1 MTDTTIHV
9 TPETEAAAPQRSGVA
24 HWGRLLAWVAVL
36 GLLAL
41 TGWGLWHSRLTQVA
55 SGASPD
61 FTLTQFDGQTFR
73 LSDQHGKV
81 VVINFW
87 ASWCLPCRQ
96 EAPALEATW
105 RAYRDRGV
113 VFVGVDYVDTDA
125 EARRFM
131 AEFDN
136 TYPNGPDLGTR
147 ISQLYRIKGVP
158 ETYFVNAKGDL
169 RGVIIGPTT
178 EAELQHRIDALLLDQ
193 PA

>member
-1 MTDTTIHV
+1 MTDTTPHSAAEVEI
-9 TPETEAAAPQRSGVA
+9 AAPVRVGRA
-24 HWGRLLAWVAVL
+24 HWGRLLAGAAVL
-36 GLLAL
+36 VLLAL
-41 TGWGLWHSRLTQVA
+41 TGWGLWHSRLTQVS
-55 SGASPD
+55 SGAAPD
-61 FTLTQFDGQTFR
+61 FTLTQFDGETFR
-73 LSDQHGKV
+73 LSDQRGKV

-113 VFVGVDYVDTDA
+113 VFVGVDYADTDA
-125 EARRFM
+125 EARRYM

-158 ETYFVNAKGDL
+158 ETYFVDPQGKL
-169 RGVIIGPTT
+169 QGVIIGPTT
-178 EAELQHRIDALLLDQ
+178 EAELRQRIDALLLE
-193 PA
+193 

>member
-1 MTDTTIHV
+1 MTDTTLH
-9 TPETEAAAPQRSGVA
+9 PRSDTEAVAPPRAGLA
-24 HWGRLLAWVAVL
+24 RLGRLLAWAGLL

-41 TGWGLWHSRLTQVA
+41 TGWGLWHSRLTQVD
-55 SGASPD
+55 SGTAPD

-73 LSDQHGKV
+73 LSDQRGKV

-158 ETYFVNAKGDL
+158 ETYFVNAKGNL
-169 RGVIIGPTT
+169 RGVVIGPTT
-178 EAELQHRIDALLLDQ
+178 ETELQQRIDALLRE
-193 PA
+193 

>member
-1 MTDTTIHV
+1 MTDTTLHS
-9 TPETEAAAPQRSGVA
+9 PSETEAAAPPRVGLSR
-24 HWGRLLAWVAVL
+24 WGRLLAWAGLL
-36 GLLAL
+36 GLLTL
-41 TGWGLWHSRLTQVA
+41 TGWGLWHSRLTQVE
-55 SGASPD
+55 SGAAPD

-73 LSDQHGKV
+73 LSDQRGKV

-125 EARRFM
+125 EARRYLTK
-131 AEFDN
+131 FDI

-158 ETYFVNAKGDL
+158 ETYFVDAKGDL

-178 EAELQHRIDALLLDQ
+178 ETELQQRIGALLQ
-193 PA
+193 E

>member
-1 MTDTTIHV
+1 MTDAALH
-9 TPETEAAAPQRSGVA
+9 PRSDTEAAAPPRAGRA
-24 HWGRLLAWVAVL
+24 RWGRLLAWAGLL
-36 GLLAL
+36 GLLVL
-41 TGWGLWHSRLTQVA
+41 TGWGLWHSRLTQVD
-55 SGASPD
+55 SGAAPD

-73 LSDQHGKV
+73 LSDQRGKV

-131 AEFDN
+131 VEFDN

-178 EAELQHRIDALLLDQ
+178 ASELQQRIDALLQD
-193 PA
+193 